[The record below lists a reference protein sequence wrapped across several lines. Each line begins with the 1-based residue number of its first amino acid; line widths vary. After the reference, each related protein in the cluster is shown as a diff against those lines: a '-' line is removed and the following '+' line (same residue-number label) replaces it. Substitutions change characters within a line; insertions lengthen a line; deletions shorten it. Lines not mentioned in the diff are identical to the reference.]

1 MYLIFLD
8 SVFIIKTKEPGR
20 AELSVKLKGSVL
32 KLMVNESM
40 ILRS

>member
-8 SVFIIKTKEPGR
+8 SVFIIKTKEPGQ
-20 AELSVKLKGSVL
+20 AESSVKPKGYVL
-32 KLMVNESM
+32 KLMVNETM